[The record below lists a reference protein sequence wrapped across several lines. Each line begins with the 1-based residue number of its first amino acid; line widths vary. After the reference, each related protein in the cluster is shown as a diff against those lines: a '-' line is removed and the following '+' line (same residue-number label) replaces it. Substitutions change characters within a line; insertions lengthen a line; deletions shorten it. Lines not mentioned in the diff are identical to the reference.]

1 MTKTILLVDDDVD
14 LLRSVAEILRLRGYS
29 VFECSD
35 PSEAIE
41 CCRRNQ
47 DLTCVLTD
55 IDMPGMDGIS
65 LLAEIRRIRP
75 LVEPLLMTGNVD
87 HRELSP
93 YEEVQCLRKPFS
105 HDELFE
111 ALDNCSTLIN

>member
-1 MTKTILLVDDDVD
+1 MKTILLVDDDID
-14 LLRSVAEILRLRGYS
+14 LLHSVAEILRLRGYS
-29 VFECSD
+29 VFECSNPGD
-35 PSEAIE
+35 ALE

-87 HRELSP
+87 HWEFEPS
-93 YEEVQCLRKPFS
+93 EEVHCLRKPFS
-105 HDELFE
+105 YDELFE
-111 ALDNCSTLIN
+111 ALDNCTNLIN